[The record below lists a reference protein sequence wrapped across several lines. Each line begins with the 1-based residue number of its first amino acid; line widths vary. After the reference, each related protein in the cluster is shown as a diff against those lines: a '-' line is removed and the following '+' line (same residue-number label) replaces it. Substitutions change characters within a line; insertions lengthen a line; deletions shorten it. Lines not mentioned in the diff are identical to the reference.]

1 MSTAISGWRIESD
14 AREQTMRKSKQEA
27 ARTRERIVEAAAA
40 EFCEHGLAA
49 TGLAELMSAAGLT
62 HGGFYRHFD
71 SKDQLIEEACAE
83 AIATMMDRL
92 ASAASQRSGRAG
104 LKAAT
109 AAYLSTR
116 HRDNPR
122 DGCPLAALGSEL
134 VRADPR
140 ARAVA
145 TAGFLR
151 MVDILAGQFD
161 QAGPSEA
168 RKRAIAAASTLI
180 GALTMSRIVNDRA
193 LSESILRSAVDSCN
207 ATH

>member
-1 MSTAISGWRIESD
+1 
-14 AREQTMRKSKQEA
+14 MRKSKQEA

-40 EFCEHGLAA
+40 EFREHGIAA
-49 TGLAELMSAAGLT
+49 TGLAELMAAAGLT

-109 AAYLSTR
+109 TAYLSTQ

-134 VRADPR
+134 VRAEPQ

-145 TAGFLR
+145 TAGFLK
-151 MVDILAGQFD
+151 MIDILAGQFD
-161 QAGPSEA
+161 QAKPSEA
-168 RKRAIAAASTLI
+168 RKRAMAAASTLI
-180 GALTMSRIVNDRA
+180 GALTMSRIVNDKA
-193 LSESILRSAVDSCN
+193 LSESILRSAVENCN